1 MMRIVFQTSL
11 CVAMAFSS
19 LGCKMSQTQSRER
32 FLISH
37 GFHRNEH
44 DVFSR
49 HYSSL
54 SAASR
59 DLGFP
64 IDSLRIPPNGP
75 GMDAED
81 TRIADLRGWGFVVTA
96 DKGRTLDDLAT
107 PCIVGTALVQ
117 VPPDMEMPKGFR

>member
-1 MMRIVFQTSL
+1 MRIVFQITL
-11 CVAMAFSS
+11 CVAIILAS
-19 LGCKMSQTQSRER
+19 LGCRTSQTQSRER

-37 GFHRNEH
+37 GFHREER

-59 DLGFP
+59 DLGFS

-75 GMDAED
+75 GMDVED
-81 TRIADLRGWGFVVTA
+81 TRIADLHGWGFVVTA
-96 DKGRTLDDLAT
+96 DKGLTLDDPSA
-107 PCIVGTALVQ
+107 PCTVGTALFQ
-117 VPPDMEMPKGFR
+117 VAADKEMSKGFR

>member
-1 MMRIVFQTSL
+1 MRIVFQISL
-11 CVAMAFSS
+11 CIAMVLPS
-19 LGCKMSQTQSRER
+19 LGCRTSQTQSRER

-37 GFHRNEH
+37 GFHREER

-75 GMDAED
+75 GMDVED
-81 TRIADLRGWGFVVTA
+81 TRIADLSGWGFVVTA
-96 DKGRTLDDLAT
+96 DKGRTLDDLTT
-107 PCIVGTALVQ
+107 PCTVGTALVQ
-117 VPPDMEMPKGFR
+117 VSPDKEMPKGFR